1 MTTQK
6 EKATEFRKLH
16 LQGDI
21 LVIAN
26 AWDAGSARIFEQA
39 GFPALGTTSGGIA
52 YSLGLPDGQKIAR
65 DDMLQAITRI
75 AHRVKIPVTA
85 DIEAG
90 YADKPSDLADTIIRL
105 VSTGAVGLNLEDS
118 TKNPQNPLYDLKTQV
133 ERITTVRKIADL
145 VDIPL
150 VINARCDVLLL
161 GKGDKNTNIKET
173 IRRGIEYR
181 KAGAD
186 CFFPVGAIDADTISE
201 LVKGVGYPVNILANP
216 NVPSVPELKR
226 LGVRRVSIGSG
237 PARATLGLIQRIAQE
252 LRTTGTYKTM
262 LEGTPSHNDTN
273 KLLS

>member
-1 MTTQK
+1 
-6 EKATEFRKLH
+6 
-16 LQGDI
+16 
-21 LVIAN
+21 
-26 AWDAGSARIFEQA
+26 
-39 GFPALGTTSGGIA
+39 
-52 YSLGLPDGQKIAR
+52 
-65 DDMLQAITRI
+65 MLQAITRI
-75 AHRVKIPVTA
+75 AHRVNIPVTA

-118 TKNPQNPLYDLKTQV
+118 TKNPQNPLYDLKTQI
-133 ERITTVRKIADL
+133 ERISTVRKIADL

-161 GKGDKNTNIKET
+161 GKGDKNTNIKEA

-186 CFFPVGAIDADTISE
+186 CFFPVGAIDAETISE
-201 LVKGVGYPVNILANP
+201 LVKGVGYPVNILANN
-216 NVPSVPELKR
+216 NVPPVPELKH

-252 LRTTGTYKTM
+252 LRTTGTYKTI
-262 LEGTPSHNDTN
+262 LEGTPSHNDAN
-273 KLLS
+273 KLLA

>member
-6 EKATEFRKLH
+6 EKAIEFRNLH

-65 DDMLQAITRI
+65 DEMLQAITRI

-118 TKNPQNPLYDLKTQV
+118 TKNPETPLYTLKTQV

-186 CFFPVGAIDADTISE
+186 CFFPVGAIDTETISE
-201 LVKGVGYPVNILANP
+201 LVKGVGYPVNILANA
-216 NVPSVPELKR
+216 NVPPVPELKR
-226 LGVRRVSIGSG
+226 LGVRRVSVGSG

-252 LRTTGTYKTM
+252 LRTTGTYKTI
-262 LEGTPSHNDTN
+262 LEGTPSHNDAN
-273 KLLS
+273 KLLG

>member
-1 MTTQK
+1 LTTQK

-75 AHRVKIPVTA
+75 AQRVNIPVTA

-150 VINARCDVLLL
+150 VINARCDTLLL

-201 LVKGVGYPVNILANP
+201 LIKGVGYPVNILANP
-216 NVPSVPELKR
+216 NVPPVPELKR
-226 LGVRRVSIGSG
+226 LGVRRVSVGSG

-252 LRTTGTYKTM
+252 LRTTGTYKTF
-262 LEGTPSHNDTN
+262 LEGSPSHNDTN